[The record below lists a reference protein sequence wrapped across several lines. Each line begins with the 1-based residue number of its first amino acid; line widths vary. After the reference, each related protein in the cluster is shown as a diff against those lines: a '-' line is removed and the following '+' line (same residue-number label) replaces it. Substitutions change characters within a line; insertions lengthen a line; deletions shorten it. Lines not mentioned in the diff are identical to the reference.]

1 VRVLQTPA
9 LPLGHAATCEGKHRP
24 KLGKNQVY
32 IEGIPKGNNDCV
44 LILNPETGQVR
55 RFNAPE
61 SQNAKEAGNP
71 ASLE

>member
-1 VRVLQTPA
+1 
-9 LPLGHAATCEGKHRP
+9 
-24 KLGKNQVY
+24 
-32 IEGIPKGNNDCV
+32 